1 MNDNIEVI
9 LLVHC
14 DRLFPD
20 IIRLVRRMRNLN
32 SPSFRAK
39 ELSQSLS
46 TMSMYM
52 GMVVSMLRSGIT
64 SRRIGA
70 DQSVRCG

>member
-1 MNDNIEVI
+1 MNDNVEVI
-9 LLVHC
+9 FFVHC
-14 DRLFPD
+14 DRLFSD
-20 IIRLVRRMRNLN
+20 IIRLVRRMCNLN

-46 TMSMYM
+46 TMSMYV
-52 GMVVSMLRSGIT
+52 GMVVSMLRCGII

-70 DQSVRCG
+70 DQSVRCA